1 MESAIQMPQDLNV
14 LFRNLSFSTA
24 DKYISNIDLSNR
36 GDGIKARHI
45 PAILRYIQNNVEKN
59 RTKYAIAPSY
69 IWGFEE
75 PENGVEFYSC
85 FEMADELIESKTE
98 RQILITTHSP
108 AFYSV
113 ADLSGAKR
121 FFVSKGYRGDS
132 IYTDTMSDDE
142 IGEIIGLMP
151 VVAPFIN
158 KEHEKYQNKIKSMQ
172 KYMNEM
178 EKEISKTIILTEGKT
193 DWMHLKNAWD
203 TFRKGGL
210 YKEFDLHI
218 EEYEECRG
226 NSELESIL
234 RYISK
239 ISRKNS
245 IIGVFDNDN
254 PKGRN
259 YIRPVELGNNVYACC
274 IEDVWG
280 YCDEI
285 SIELLY
291 KREELIRETD
301 EKRRIFLSDEF
312 STQAHRLLDNS
323 EIVSQNKTIS
333 DAHKREIVK
342 VVDSEVFNIN
352 NEQIALSKADF
363 ARMVLNKEKPFD
375 NMDVSGFLRI
385 FDIIGKIIT
394 GKEYVNGVAVLNDE
408 QIL

>member
-1 MESAIQMPQDLNV
+1 M
-14 LFRNLSFSTA
+14 
-24 DKYISNIDLSNR
+24 
-36 GDGIKARHI
+36 
-45 PAILRYIQNNVEKN
+45 
-59 RTKYAIAPSY
+59 
-69 IWGFEE
+69 
-75 PENGVEFYSC
+75 
-85 FEMADELIESKTE
+85 
-98 RQILITTHSP
+98 
-108 AFYSV
+108 
-113 ADLSGAKR
+113 
-121 FFVSKGYRGDS
+121 
-132 IYTDTMSDDE
+132 
-142 IGEIIGLMP
+142 
-151 VVAPFIN
+151 
-158 KEHEKYQNKIKSMQ
+158 
-172 KYMNEM
+172 
-178 EKEISKTIILTEGKT
+178 
-193 DWMHLKNAWD
+193 
-203 TFRKGGL
+203 
-210 YKEFDLHI
+210 
-218 EEYEECRG
+218 
-226 NSELESIL
+226 
-234 RYISK
+234 
-239 ISRKNS
+239 
-245 IIGVFDNDN
+245 
-254 PKGRN
+254 
-259 YIRPVELGNNVYACC
+259 GNNVYACC